1 MSGAC
6 ETRAI
11 PNVRTRKHA
20 FILGFKACRKQSKL
34 LPRCCSSG
42 TIQRYLT
49 DGPFRETSRSRRT
62 ATCSPVCGDWMAS
75 RMQTKHAPAE
85 RAARYLRRIARL
97 TGAKQI
103 SGGGYWLRAGRR
115 NFLVDCKFVRTISDH
130 GKSTCFSVA
139 TDPDLPSA
147 ERVAYALLQL
157 KNNPKLFKKWRKRP
171 GYMFKADG
179 QKFRGAEWL
188 AGMGP

>member
-1 MSGAC
+1 MSGAS

-20 FILGFKACRKQSKL
+20 VILGFKACRNQSKM

-147 ERVAYALLQL
+147 E
-157 KNNPKLFKKWRKRP
+157 
-171 GYMFKADG
+171 
-179 QKFRGAEWL
+179 
-188 AGMGP
+188 

>member
-1 MSGAC
+1 M
-6 ETRAI
+6 AI
-11 PNVRTRKHA
+11 
-20 FILGFKACRKQSKL
+20 
-34 LPRCCSSG
+34 
-42 TIQRYLT
+42 
-49 DGPFRETSRSRRT
+49 
-62 ATCSPVCGDWMAS
+62 

-103 SGGGYWLRAGRR
+103 PGGGYWLRAGRR
-115 NFLVDCKFVRTISDH
+115 NFVVDCEFVRTISHH

-188 AGMGP
+188 AGMGPEALQRRPHL